1 MTRRSVLRRRG
12 VVALLVVAAVPLMLA
27 ADRGLGRLL
36 AGPRGLELGGA
47 EWIWAPRVSSWSG
60 PTAFLALR
68 DLELPAAPSS
78 ARLLALA
85 DEEYVLFVNGKIVGA
100 GRYRAGEP
108 MDAYELAPVLRPGNN
123 RIVFELRS
131 GRGVGG
137 FLARLRVE
145 LPGRE
150 PVRLVTDEDW
160 KIAYRHRDGLG
171 DPSVMPLPPLPQA
184 LVLARPPF
192 GRWGPRRPG
201 PLRVRFEEALERPR
215 DWVRVWTP
223 RADGEWRRS
232 GVRRPARGER
242 VLIDFGREEAGFLVL
257 AGLGR
262 ADEPALVYT
271 GLREPHPED
280 TSPSAVWISLPG
292 KVHWVDAEPRRFR
305 YALVVGG
312 EGVHSASVYG
322 IRDAAAAAWPA
333 APERRRGVFGLT
345 PVQLRTPIEDKIW
358 SQLQGAT
365 GR

>member
-1 MTRRSVLRRRG
+1 MTRRAVLRRRG
-12 VVALLVVAAVPLMLA
+12 VVALLVLVALPLLLA

-36 AGPRGLELGGA
+36 AGPRGVELGGA
-47 EWIWAPRVSSWSG
+47 EWIWAPRASSWSG

-68 DLELPAAPSS
+68 DLELHAAPSS
-78 ARLLALA
+78 ARLLVLA
-85 DEEYVLFVNGKIVGA
+85 DEEYVLFVNGEIVGA

-108 MDAYELAPVLRPGNN
+108 MDAYELASLLRPGNN

-131 GRGVGG
+131 GRGIGG

-150 PVRLVTDEDW
+150 PLRLVTDEDW
-160 KIAYRHRDGLG
+160 KIAYRHRDGL
-171 DPSVMPLPPLPQA
+171 VERLETPLAPLPQA

-201 PLRVRFEEALERPR
+201 PPRVPFEEALERPR

-223 RADGEWRRS
+223 GADGEWRRS

-242 VLIDFGREEAGFLVL
+242 VLIDFGREETGVLVL
-257 AGLGR
+257 AGLRG
-262 ADEPALVYT
+262 AGEPALVYT

-280 TSPSAVWISLPG
+280 ASPSAVWIPLPG
-292 KVHWVDAEPRRFR
+292 KSHWVDAEARRFR

-312 EGVHSASVYG
+312 AGVRSASVYD
-322 IRDAAAAAWPA
+322 IRDAAATAWPA
-333 APERRRGVFGLT
+333 VSERRRGVFGLT
-345 PVQLRTPIEDKIW
+345 PAQLRTPIEDKIW
-358 SQLQGAT
+358 SQLQGLT